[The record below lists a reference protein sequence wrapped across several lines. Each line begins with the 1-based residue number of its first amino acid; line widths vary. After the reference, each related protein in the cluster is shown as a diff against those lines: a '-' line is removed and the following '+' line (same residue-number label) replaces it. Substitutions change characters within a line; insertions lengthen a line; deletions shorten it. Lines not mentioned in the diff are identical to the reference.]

1 MMYPLK
7 GQWMFKAEEPLLR
20 GRRTI
25 ASGTKDHCF
34 EL

>member
-1 MMYPLK
+1 MMYTLK

-20 GRRTI
+20 GGRAI
-25 ASGTKDHCF
+25 ASGRKDHCF